1 MKYKIL
7 MSICIFV
14 LLFNLEISGQNSY
27 NYQANLLENRDWYLS
42 FPAGEY
48 CKIKCQGMRY
58 TKGEQVSF
66 MYIDGVKNEVGLPYY
81 LSETP
86 DSEFKWEKVGK
97 SIKGRYII
105 FLMKNGKI
113 KCSQIV
119 NLTSSVLVMR
129 SLWNNKQFTFTTKRP
144 D

>member
-1 MKYKIL
+1 MRKLILIL
-7 MSICIFV
+7 MIFQIV
-14 LLFNLEISGQNSY
+14 IVKNNLCAQTSENFP
-27 NYQANLLENRDWYLS
+27 LEMLENRDWYLS

-129 SLWNNKQFTFTTKRP
+129 SLSDNKQVTFTTKRP